1 MAEAESATRA
11 RVTRRALLG
20 GGALWVAGAVA
31 GCVPVPAAPAPTPG
45 RAPAAAS
52 PTPSPAPTIARP
64 LDVVKQ
70 GNLAGISYGT
80 FIARERGYFRELG
93 IDSQEEIFTSG
104 AQQTPALAS
113 GQIEIGTTSIQ
124 SAHFNAVSRGIQ
136 QRMVV
141 DNAHME
147 RGVAS
152 SVLAVRADLLPPD
165 GVLPLAEIRGR
176 AIATSTDLKQGGMGF
191 AVARMLATV
200 GLTIEDVDWKI
211 VPFVEMPEVVANRG
225 VDGAIFVEPF
235 YTLAAQR
242 VPLALWQNLSDFYPG
257 QQTAALV
264 YSERFIAERP
274 DVARRWMVANLRGIR
289 DLADWIRRGQP
300 LDEIAAILA
309 RNTRL
314 TPELVTK
321 VNWLP
326 LNPDGYL
333 NTEAIEAD
341 QRQLLEWGSIRELIP
356 IEVLVDHQ
364 FVDYAVAQLGRYR
377 W

>member
-1 MAEAESATRA
+1 
-11 RVTRRALLG
+11 
-20 GGALWVAGAVA
+20 
-31 GCVPVPAAPAPTPG
+31 
-45 RAPAAAS
+45 
-52 PTPSPAPTIARP
+52 
-64 LDVVKQ
+64 VVKQ

-80 FIARERGYFRELG
+80 FIARERGYFREL
-93 IDSQEEIFTSG
+93 
-104 AQQTPALAS
+104 
-113 GQIEIGTTSIQ
+113 
-124 SAHFNAVSRGIQ
+124 
-136 QRMVV
+136 
-141 DNAHME
+141 
-147 RGVAS
+147 
-152 SVLAVRADLLPPD
+152 
-165 GVLPLAEIRGR
+165 
-176 AIATSTDLKQGGMGF
+176 
-191 AVARMLATV
+191 
-200 GLTIEDVDWKI
+200 
-211 VPFVEMPEVVANRG
+211 
-225 VDGAIFVEPF
+225 
-235 YTLAAQR
+235 
-242 VPLALWQNLSDFYPG
+242 G

-289 DLADWIRRGQP
+289 DLADWTRRGQP

-314 TPELVTK
+314 PPELVTK

-341 QRQLLEWGSIRELIP
+341 QRQLLEWGAIRELIP